1 MADYYPPELNKEAF
15 NCPQCGVY
23 AHQAWHTDVAFGN
36 NYTEANWR
44 LKFNSFGI
52 FLDLSVSICSHCSK
66 KVLWYKENMLLPRK
80 MTVPDPPK
88 DIPPKIKEIYN
99 EAGKVL
105 IDSPRASGALMRL
118 ALEQLLQNI
127 NKNELKLYENVNK
140 LITSNIPEPL
150 IKALSILRVTGNN
163 IMHTGE
169 IEIFENNMDVLY
181 LFDLF
186 NMIVEGL
193 ITNQK
198 KLNESYNKIPESIRK
213 QIEKEASK
221 NQK

>member
-1 MADYYPPELNKEAF
+1 MADYFPPELYKDAF
-15 NCPQCGVY
+15 NCPLCGVY
-23 AHQAWHTDVAFGN
+23 AHQTWHTDVAFGN
-36 NYTEANWR
+36 FPTGIYGDKPFNYHGT
-44 LKFNSFGI
+44 
-52 FLDLSVSICSHCSK
+52 FLELSVSICSHCSE
-66 KVLWYKENMLLPRK
+66 KVLWYKEKMLFPRE

-127 NKNELKLYENVNK
+127 NKNELKLYDNVK
-140 LITSNIPEPL
+140 ILITSNIPEPL

-169 IEIFENNMDVLY
+169 IETSENNMDVLY

-193 ITNQK
+193 ITNPK
-198 KLNESYNKIPESIRK
+198 KLNDSYNKIPESIRK

-221 NQK
+221 NLK